1 MFFVLC
7 PTNFVLRPTLVFK
20 FKLVLLE
27 DNRVLV
33 LYFINIYSLKP

>member
-27 DNRVLV
+27 DKL
-33 LYFINIYSLKP
+33 L